1 MKRGMKIHTLDARTS
16 IVDLRFQGYRL
27 AIGTGVL
34 EYGDGIALVDPGP
47 TTCLAALRAG
57 LDEAGFELADVRA
70 ILLSHIHLDHATASG
85 TIVREVPEARVYVHP
100 FGAIHMIRP
109 ERLLASA
116 GRIYGDRMETLWGE
130 FLPVP
135 EESVTEVDEGDTLQL
150 GDRTLRVAYTP
161 GHAKHHVAYFEED
174 RGTAW
179 VGDVAGIRI
188 PPGGVIPVTPVPDID
203 VEAWNA
209 SMERVMEWSPDRV
222 IPTHFGTVED
232 PGAHFAELR
241 DELAR
246 WARYVQASIANE
258 DPANPETASDPSRA
272 RKFAAWVEDDLRS
285 RMPAEPVDTYINA
298 FGARDSW
305 WGLARYWRKRS
316 S

>member
-1 MKRGMKIHTLDARTS
+1 MRIHALDDRTS
-16 IVDLRFQGYRL
+16 IVDLHFRGYPR

-34 EYGDGIALVDPGP
+34 ETTDGIALVDPGP
-47 TTCLAALRAG
+47 TTCLDALRAG
-57 LDEAGFELADVRA
+57 LAEAGFDLADVRA

-100 FGAIHMIRP
+100 IGAIHMIRP

-116 GRIYGDRMETLWGE
+116 GRIYGDQMETLWGE

-135 EESVTEVDEGDTLQL
+135 ADAVTEVDEGDTVRL

-174 RGTAW
+174 AGTAW
-179 VGDVAGIRI
+179 VGDDAGIRI
-188 PPGGVIPVTPVPDID
+188 PPGGVIPVTPPPDVD

-209 SMERVMEWSPDRV
+209 TIDRV
-222 IPTHFGTVED
+222 LEWNPARIVPTHFGPVDD
-232 PGAHFAELR
+232 PAAHFEELR
-241 DELAR
+241 EGLAY
-246 WARYVQASIANE
+246 WAEQVRRSLAGE
-258 DPANPETASDPSRA
+258 DPANPDPVSDMA
-272 RKFAAWVEDDLRS
+272 HAYAFGAWVAAELRA
-285 RMPAEPVDTYINA
+285 RMPAEPVDTYLNA

-305 WGLARYWRKRS
+305 SGLARYWRKRA
-316 S
+316 

>member
-1 MKRGMKIHTLDARTS
+1 MRVHSLDARTS
-16 IVDLRFQGYRL
+16 IVDLQFRGFDL

-34 EYGDGIALVDPGP
+34 ETSDGIALVDPGP

-57 LDEAGFELADVRA
+57 LGEAGFELSDVRA

-100 FGAIHMIRP
+100 IGAIHMIRP

-116 GRIYGDRMETLWGE
+116 GRIYGDQMETLWGE

-135 EESVTEVDEGDTLQL
+135 ADSVTAVDEGDAVRL

-174 RGTAW
+174 TGTAW
-179 VGDVAGIRI
+179 VGDDAGIRI
-188 PPGGVIPVTPVPDID
+188 PPGGVIPVTPPPDVD
-203 VEAWNA
+203 VEAWNGT
-209 SMERVMEWSPDRV
+209 MDRVMEWSPDLV
-222 IPTHFGTVED
+222 IPTHFGPVDD
-232 PGAHFAELR
+232 PAAHFARLR

-246 WARYVQASIANE
+246 WARYVQTSIANE
-258 DPANPETASDPSRA
+258 DPANPETALDPARA
-272 RKFAAWVEDDLRS
+272 REFAAWVENDLRS

-305 WGLARYWRKRS
+305 WGLARYWRKRA
-316 S
+316 

>member
-1 MKRGMKIHTLDARTS
+1 MKIHTLDARTS
-16 IVDLRFQGYRL
+16 IVDLHFQGYRL

-34 EYGDGIALVDPGP
+34 EYGEGIALVDPGP

-57 LDEAGFELADVRA
+57 LGELGFDLADVRA

-85 TIVREVPEARVYVHP
+85 TIVREVPEARAYVHP
-100 FGAIHMIRP
+100 IGAIHMIRP

-135 EESVTEVDEGDTLQL
+135 AESVTAVDEGDTVRL

-174 RGTAW
+174 TGTAW
-179 VGDVAGIRI
+179 VGDDAGIRI
-188 PPGGVIPVTPVPDID
+188 PPGGVIPVTPPPDVD
-203 VEAWNA
+203 VEAWNTT
-209 SMERVMEWSPDRV
+209 MERVLEWNPDRI
-222 IPTHFGTVED
+222 IPTHFGAVDD
-232 PGAHFAELR
+232 PTAHFAELR
-241 DELAR
+241 EELAR
-246 WARYVQASIANE
+246 WARQVRASLANE
-258 DPANPETASDPSRA
+258 TLTDPDTAADAGRA
-272 RKFAAWVEDDLRS
+272 DEFAAWVEEDLRA
-285 RMPAEPVDTYINA
+285 RMPAEPVDTYVNA

-305 WGLARYWRKRS
+305 WGLARYWRKRA
-316 S
+316 